1 MRLDNIARAERAAL
15 DFATRAAAKHNN
27 KYDYTRVEYT
37 NCKTAVTI
45 ICPIHGAFQQIPNSH
60 LLGHGCSKCGHDSRH
75 LDKITYPRQCSHCDY
90 IAQSPQMYQYH
101 GYTHERIPNGTMCGV
116 GCGQL
121 ATIRNTTGNY
131 TCGPTHS
138 CPAYKKQ
145 HSSVVT
151 STWERSES
159 AIRREQLSLRSR
171 NYTPEQR
178 AEQAEKQKITKRK
191 KFGTLLPDDAK
202 SYRHYAR
209 YIRERAQRWAR
220 KQGHTIGRHTFH
232 VDHKLSINDAW
243 RAGLPEHVV
252 NHPVNLHILEAKAN
266 SGKGPNSLL
275 TVDEL
280 LTLIEQ
286 YDAI

>member
-1 MRLDNIARAERAAL
+1 MWSN
-15 DFATRAAAKHNN
+15 T
-27 KYDYTRVEYT
+27 
-37 NCKTAVTI
+37 
-45 ICPIHGAFQQIPNSH
+45 
-60 LLGHGCSKCGHDSRH
+60 
-75 LDKITYPRQCSHCDY
+75 
-90 IAQSPQMYQYH
+90 
-101 GYTHERIPNGTMCGV
+101 
-116 GCGQL
+116 QL
-121 ATIRNTTGNY
+121 
-131 TCGPTHS
+131 
-138 CPAYKKQ
+138 PAYKKQ